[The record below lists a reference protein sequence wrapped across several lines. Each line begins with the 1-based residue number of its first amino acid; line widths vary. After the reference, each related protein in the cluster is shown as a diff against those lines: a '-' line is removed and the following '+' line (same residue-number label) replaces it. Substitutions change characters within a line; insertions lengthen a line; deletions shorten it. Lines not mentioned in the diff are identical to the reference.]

1 MPSGPDAFD
10 VSRLFKISS
19 VSACDMFM
27 EANLEFVL
35 YTISGRLALEVSIVA
50 NCKKALLNSSAFTM
64 SSVKI
69 RSPHFIA
76 GIWLLLVLPMNCL
89 AICHHDLG
97 LVDVTP
103 SLSLDARFALYVP

>member
-1 MPSGPDAFD
+1 MENDNFNSLDGAIEYAVSFNILQLMPSGPDAFD

-50 NCKKALLNSSAFTM
+50 NCK
-64 SSVKI
+64 
-69 RSPHFIA
+69 RH
-76 GIWLLLVLPMNCL
+76 G
-89 AICHHDLG
+89 
-97 LVDVTP
+97 
-103 SLSLDARFALYVP
+103 

>member
-1 MPSGPDAFD
+1 MPSGPDTFD

-19 VSACDMFM
+19 VSAYDMFM

-76 GIWLLLVLPMNCL
+76 GIWLLLVLPMNYCQL
-89 AICHHDLG
+89 ACI
-97 LVDVTP
+97 VQ
-103 SLSLDARFALYVP
+103 

>member
-35 YTISGRLALEVSIVA
+35 YTISGRLALEVSIVT

-69 RSPHFIA
+69 RSPS
-76 GIWLLLVLPMNCL
+76 MY
-89 AICHHDLG
+89 
-97 LVDVTP
+97 
-103 SLSLDARFALYVP
+103 LSAW